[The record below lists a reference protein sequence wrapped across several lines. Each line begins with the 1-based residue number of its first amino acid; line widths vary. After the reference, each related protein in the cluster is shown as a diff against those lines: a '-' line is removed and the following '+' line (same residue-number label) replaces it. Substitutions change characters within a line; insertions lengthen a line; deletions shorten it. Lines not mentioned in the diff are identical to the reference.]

1 MNFTGPKVKLSRKI
15 GVALTPKA
23 RKYMENKPYGP
34 GQHGPSKR
42 KGGKM
47 SDFKKQL
54 FEKQKLRYQYNISE
68 KQMSNYYAEAKRR
81 EGSTPEN
88 LLKLLECR
96 LDALVLRGGLAGS
109 IYASRQLINHGHIFV
124 NGKKLDKPSY
134 MVKPGDVLSVREKSR
149 KMTLINT
156 AIKIAHPPSYLSLD
170 KPKMEVTF
178 LNVPASRAEIPV
190 VCDEILVI
198 EYYSR

>member
-1 MNFTGPKVKLSRKI
+1 MNYTGPKVKLSRKF

-23 RKYMENKPYGP
+23 RKYMENKPYPP
-34 GQHGPSKR
+34 GQHGPDMR
-42 KGGKM
+42 KNAKM

-68 KQMSNYYAEAKRR
+68 KQMSKYYDEAKRR

-88 LLKLLECR
+88 LLQILECR

-134 MVKPGDVLSVREKSR
+134 MVKPGDVLSVKEKSR
-149 KMTLINT
+149 KMQLINN
-156 AIKIAHPPSYLSLD
+156 AVKLAHPPSYLALD

-178 LNVPASRAEIPV
+178 LHRPSRADIPV
-190 VCDEILVI
+190 ICDEILVI

>member
-42 KGGKM
+42 RGKS
-47 SDFKKQL
+47 SDYQKQL
-54 FEKQKLRYQYNISE
+54 AEKQKLRYQYNISE

-81 EGSTPEN
+81 SGSTPEN
-88 LLKLLECR
+88 LLQILEAR

-134 MVKPGDVLSVREKSR
+134 VVKAGDVLSIKEKSR
-149 KMTLINT
+149 KMELINK
-156 AIKIAHPPSYLSLD
+156 AVKLAHPPSYLSLD

-178 LNVPASRAEIPV
+178 LNTPSRAEIPV

>member
-1 MNFTGPKVKLSRKI
+1 MNYTGPKVKLSRKF

-23 RKYMENKPYGP
+23 RKYMENKPYPP
-34 GQHGPSKR
+34 GQHGPGMR
-42 KGGKM
+42 KNAKM

-68 KQMSNYYAEAKRR
+68 KQMSKYYNEAKRR
-81 EGSTPEN
+81 DGSTPEN
-88 LLKLLECR
+88 LLQILECR

-124 NGKKLDKPSY
+124 NGRKLDKPSY
-134 MVKPGDVLSVREKSR
+134 MVKPGDVLSVKEKSR
-149 KMTLINT
+149 KMQLINN
-156 AIKIAHPPSYLSLD
+156 AVKLAHPPSYIALD
-170 KPKMEVTF
+170 KPKMEVIF
-178 LNVPASRAEIPV
+178 LNKPSRADIPV
-190 VCDEILVI
+190 ICDEILVI

>member
-23 RKYMENKPYGP
+23 RKYMENKPYPP
-34 GQHGPSKR
+34 GQHGPGKR
-42 KGGKM
+42 KGKT

-81 EGSTPEN
+81 DGSTPEN
-88 LLKLLECR
+88 LLQILEAR

-109 IYASRQLINHGHIFV
+109 VYASRQLINHGHILV
-124 NGKKLDKPSY
+124 NGKKLDRPSY
-134 MVKPGDVLSVREKSR
+134 NVNPGDVLSVREKSR
-149 KMTLINT
+149 KMALINT
-156 AIKIAHPPSYLSLD
+156 AVKIAHPPSYLTLD

-178 LNVPASRAEIPV
+178 LNTPSRSEIPV
-190 VCDEILVI
+190 ICDEILVI